1 MQPRVLVEV
10 LDHLWKNRCTYISR
24 FDFRSTDPCLLSDF
38 HLLFV
43 RNKQTHQGFI
53 EDGDRHGAEV
63 GWTLPWVKQAV
74 EKVDF
79 YKGVPYDSDTPI
91 HWRSLIQEV

>member
-10 LDHLWKNRCTYISR
+10 LDHLWKNRCTSPGSILYPQIQVCQVISIS
-24 FDFRSTDPCLLSDF
+24 FSIA
-38 HLLFV
+38 
-43 RNKQTHQGFI
+43 KQTHQGFV

-63 GWTLPWVKQAV
+63 GWTLPWVKQAA

-79 YKGVPYDSDTPI
+79 VKGPI
-91 HWRSLIQEV
+91 RYTNI